1 MVKYGAQQIAGKMMI
16 ILMFTIRKK
25 VRIVGILP
33 KSGAQHI
40 PGAMRNKMGSKAN
53 IRSNLC
59 GGYGGKN
66 FYQLKNK
73 IMLNVNFRRY
83 TQIWRPT

>member
-1 MVKYGAQQIAGKMMI
+1 
-16 ILMFTIRKK
+16 MFAIRRK
-25 VRIVGILP
+25 VRIVAILC

-40 PGAMRNKMGSKAN
+40 PGVMRNNMGSKAN
-53 IRSNLC
+53 IKSNLC
-59 GGYGGKN
+59 GGYGWKN